1 MELDGFQIGLLVFRP
16 NDDLLGAPNLVWRHV
31 LHLRHPVRLLGPVLL
46 CEMLLLLLKGLL
58 ERLLLL
64 LLLEGL
70 LLLLLMGRLMLLL
83 LLFGGRNSSSN
94 DYFDSVIL
102 VTLVRVNTSGRSGV
116 AGKVTAKDAQFFFE
130 LVVRCTRDFGERWT
144 LGELDGTN
152 PFRGSSDGSSS
163 SVSGGH
169 DFLENSD
176 MLIVGF
182 LLLKCIDNQF
192 CPGLVSW

>member
-1 MELDGFQIGLLVFRP
+1 
-16 NDDLLGAPNLVWRHV
+16 
-31 LHLRHPVRLLGPVLL
+31 
-46 CEMLLLLLKGLL
+46 MLLLLLKGLL
-58 ERLLLL
+58 ERLLLKGLHEGLLLLLLL
-64 LLLEGL
+64 LLLERL

-94 DYFDSVIL
+94 DSFDSVIL

-152 PFRGSSDGSSS
+152 PFRGSWDGSSS

-169 DFLENSD
+169 DFF
-176 MLIVGF
+176 G
-182 LLLKCIDNQF
+182 K
-192 CPGLVSW
+192 